1 MTTYSYLILA
11 LIFVLF
17 SCGSCNHQND
27 DDISELRKSI
37 ELSNEK
43 ETSFIKKYDAI
54 QLGDNE
60 LKFTY
65 QIQELLNDSNKV
77 ISISGYIRDIIQV
90 KGDFAFRVVTEFMD
104 KEFIAEILVAKGK
117 FQKVK
122 SQLESESP
130 NLNGCFIFRPT
141 KVRSSPLLSIYPEVN
156 YGETRDDDES
166 SLSYQFD
173 GTIYMV
179 KGEMID
185 YYLKE

>member
-1 MTTYSYLILA
+1 MSAHLNLILA

-17 SCGSCNHQND
+17 SCGSGNQQND
-27 DDISELRKSI
+27 DDISKLRKSI
-37 ELSNEK
+37 QLANEK

-90 KGDFAFRVVTEFMD
+90 KGEFVFRLVTEFMD
-104 KEFIAEILVAKGK
+104 KEFIAEIFVEKGK
-117 FQKVK
+117 FQNVK

-130 NLNGCFIFRPT
+130 NLNGCFIFKPI
-141 KVRSSPLLSIYPEVN
+141 KLRSSPLLSIYPEVN
-156 YGETRDDDES
+156 YGDTRDDDETN
-166 SLSYQFD
+166 LIYQFD
-173 GTIYMV
+173 GTIYLV

-185 YYLKE
+185 YYLKG